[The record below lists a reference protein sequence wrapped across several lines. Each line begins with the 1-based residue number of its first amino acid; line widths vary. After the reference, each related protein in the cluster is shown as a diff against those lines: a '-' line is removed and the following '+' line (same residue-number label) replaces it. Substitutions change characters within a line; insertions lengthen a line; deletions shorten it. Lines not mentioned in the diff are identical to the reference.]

1 MPENETKRVE
11 ALYGPY
17 AGTQIDIPAADAD
30 AAIADG
36 WARDPFATPD
46 PKAKPV
52 EWTQEAHD
60 KAMVAAE
67 KAARKLRGED
77 EDVKAK
83 KKSDKTA
90 DDAKKAEADKADAI
104 RSNEVKNEAIQAD
117 TSDRGYDTRTTTPT
131 TPTRGR
137 PKGS

>member
-1 MPENETKRVE
+1 MPENETKRIE
-11 ALYGPY
+11 GLIGPY
-17 AGTQIDIPAADAD
+17 RENQIDVPVAFAD

-36 WARDPFATPD
+36 WARDPYAPPPD
-46 PKAKPV
+46 KPV
-52 EWTQEAHD
+52 EWTQEAYD

-67 KAARKLRGED
+67 KAARILRGED

-117 TSDRGYDTRTTTPT
+117 TSDRGYDTRTT
-131 TPTRGR
+131 PTRGR